1 VRVTASTTS
10 AGQTLSTQSDQLSVS
25 TGVPSQGGFSLSVST
40 LNIEGWEIDGAST
53 QVTARLADRF
63 SNPVPNGTVV
73 NFTSAGGSI
82 GSTCTTVGGVCST
95 TLTGQNFRP
104 TNGRVAI
111 LAYAIGEESFTDK
124 NGNGWFDI
132 SPVTELVNLDGN
144 PTDLPEAWLDVNENR
159 VRDANEPFVDFN
171 NNAAYDSGDGKF
183 NGVSCNENI
192 VGGSAAGSCGIA
204 KSIHVRGQGV
214 VVFSG
219 STPTSSW
226 ANSSGGTV
234 SSIAFTP
241 RCDPTVVST
250 TPFLVGQSQTVVFTA
265 RDVNGNALP
274 AGTTIAFTTTNGTIP
289 SSTAT

>member
-1 VRVTASTTS
+1 
-10 AGQTLSTQSDQLSVS
+10 
-25 TGVPSQGGFSLSVST
+25 
-40 LNIEGWEIDGAST
+40 
-53 QVTARLADRF
+53 
-63 SNPVPNGTVV
+63 
-73 NFTSAGGSI
+73 
-82 GSTCTTVGGVCST
+82 
-95 TLTGQNFRP
+95 
-104 TNGRVAI
+104 
-111 LAYAIGEESFTDK
+111 
-124 NGNGWFDI
+124 
-132 SPVTELVNLDGN
+132 VNLDGN
-144 PTDLPEAWLDVNENR
+144 PTDLPVAWLDVNENR